1 METIMKNSYLKLA
14 SKNYKKLRNAGYS
27 SQEANKLKFSKDI
40 DRLVK
45 NKLSRENYKR
55 LRDAGYSW
63 KFAKNHADGSLAT
76 VKKYIKKNAKIEVSK
91 NKVEVSKNK
100 VEVSKKKKTDINILS
115 RENYKKLREA
125 GYSTDFARR
134 HAKESL
140 TAVEKHIE
148 KLRKKEIPSEQIEKT
163 QKKLSECEK
172 SLDYSSLDDIILS
185 FLSYISE
192 KSDVSFPVSVE
203 HFIEN
208 KPGYH
213 FKFEYKN
220 KFGDMDYITVKTY
233 DLSFPVSSFLFDLY
247 ESALN
252 IILDSTKC
260 QQDNTGLSDSDCTLN
275 ADDICTLRIT
285 EMTVP
290 DQNSYELAMRWKYG
304 AK

>member
-1 METIMKNSYLKLA
+1 MKNSDLKLA

-27 SQEANKLKFSKDI
+27 SQEANKLKFSKEI

-55 LRDAGYSW
+55 LRDAGYSRD
-63 KFAKNHADGSLAT
+63 FARNHAKASLET

-91 NKVEVSKNK
+91 KKK
-100 VEVSKKKKTDINILS
+100 VEVSKKKKTDINRIS
-115 RENYKKLREA
+115 RENYKRLREA
-125 GYSTDFARR
+125 GYSTEFARR

-140 TAVEKHIE
+140 TSVEKHIE
-148 KLRKKEIPSEQIEKT
+148 ELRQKEIPSEQIEKPK
-163 QKKLSECEK
+163 KKLSECEK

-185 FLSYISE
+185 FLSYIAN
-192 KSDVSFPVSVE
+192 KSDVSFPISIE

-213 FKFEYKN
+213 FKFEYLN
-220 KFGDMDYITVKTY
+220 KYGDMDYITVKTY

-247 ESALN
+247 DSALN
-252 IILDSTKC
+252 IIFDSTKC

-275 ADDICTLRIT
+275 SDDICTLRIT

-290 DQNSYELAMRWKYG
+290 DQNAYELAMRWKYG
-304 AK
+304 KYGKK

>member
-1 METIMKNSYLKLA
+1 MGAIMKNSRLNRLKIA
-14 SKNYKKLRNAGYS
+14 SDNYKKLRKAGYS
-27 SQEANKLKFSKDI
+27 SDEANKLKFHFEEI

-55 LRDAGYSW
+55 LRAAGYSRE
-63 KFAKNHADGSLAT
+63 FARRHAKESLKT
-76 VKKYIKKNAKIEVSK
+76 VEKHIEK
-91 NKVEVSKNK
+91 LRQKA
-100 VEVSKKKKTDINILS
+100 EVSKKKKTEINKLS
-115 RENYKKLREA
+115 RENYKKLRAA
-125 GYSTDFARR
+125 GYSREFARR
-134 HAKESL
+134 HAKESI
-140 TAVEKHIE
+140 TTVEKHIE
-148 KLRKKEIPSEQIEKT
+148 KLRQKEIPSEEIEKP
-163 QKKLSECEK
+163 QKKLTECERY
-172 SLDYSSLDDIILS
+172 LDYTSLDDIILS
-185 FLSYISE
+185 FLSYIAD
-192 KSDVSFPVSVE
+192 KSDVSFPVSIE

-220 KFGDMDYITVKTY
+220 KYGDMEYITVKTY

-247 ESALN
+247 DSALN

-290 DQNSYELAMRWKYG
+290 DQNTYELAMRWKYG
-304 AK
+304 RK